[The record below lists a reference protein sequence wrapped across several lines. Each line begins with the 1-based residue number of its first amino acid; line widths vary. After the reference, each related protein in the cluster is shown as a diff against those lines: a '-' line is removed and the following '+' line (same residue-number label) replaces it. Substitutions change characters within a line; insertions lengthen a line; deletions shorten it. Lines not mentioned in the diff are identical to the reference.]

1 MISLKKLFALRV
13 FDSINATVLKLFNL
27 SNQWLEDKIEK
38 VQYSAGLFIL
48 ESIKCNQKLGAES
61 RYYDGVVSFYKIR

>member
-38 VQYSAGLFIL
+38 VQYSAGLVIL
-48 ESIKCNQKLGAES
+48 ESI
-61 RYYDGVVSFYKIR
+61 